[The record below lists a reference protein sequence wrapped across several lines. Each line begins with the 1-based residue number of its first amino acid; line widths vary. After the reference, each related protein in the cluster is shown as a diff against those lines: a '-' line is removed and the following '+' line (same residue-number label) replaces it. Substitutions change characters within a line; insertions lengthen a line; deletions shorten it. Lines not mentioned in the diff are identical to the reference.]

1 MQENSFDK
9 VRQGSGACDRIPG
22 ISGGFDR
29 VGRSGVEG
37 FLQKEP
43 ALCRLFGGKNK
54 LSARA
59 VCQSAQFGAVEQSKS
74 EPVF

>member
-43 ALCRLFGGKNK
+43 ALCRLFGVKKQTERLGCMPER
-54 LSARA
+54 SVWCEWRYRA
-59 VCQSAQFGAVEQSKS
+59 F
-74 EPVF
+74 

>member
-1 MQENSFDK
+1 MQEESFDS
-9 VRQGSGACDRIPG
+9 VRQGSRGCGRAPG

-43 ALCRLFGGKNK
+43 ALCRLFGVKKQTERLGCMPER
-54 LSARA
+54 S
-59 VCQSAQFGAVEQSKS
+59 VWCG
-74 EPVF
+74 